1 MMAIVVALGLVVLLL
16 GILVVGLL
24 RSHAEILRRLHDLDD
39 GGEEPSYGR
48 SQLLQIAPRADGVTG
63 GAAPNLRGLSLADES
78 VEIGLV
84 GAPDNTLLAF
94 LSSTCYTCEPFWA
107 ELAAGAVPP
116 GGARTIAV
124 VQTGDALTRLRKL
137 AGATLLVI
145 RSDDAWSDYQVPGS
159 PHFVYVDAAT
169 GRIAGEGT
177 ASTWRQICELFT
189 QATQASPDPRL
200 QSTAGGSDGR
210 DNAARIDAELLAAG
224 IGAGHPSLYPDAVGS
239 TEPAVST

>member
-107 ELAAGAVPP
+107 EL
-116 GGARTIAV
+116 IAV
-124 VQTGDALTRLRKL
+124 VQAGDALTRLRKL